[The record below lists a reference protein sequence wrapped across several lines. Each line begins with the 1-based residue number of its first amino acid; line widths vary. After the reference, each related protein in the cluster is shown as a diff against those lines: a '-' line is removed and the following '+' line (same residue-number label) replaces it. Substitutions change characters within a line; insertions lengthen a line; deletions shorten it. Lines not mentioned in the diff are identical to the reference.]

1 MGIYRMDMYS
11 QIVIENYCSTH
22 KTQKA
27 SFLRKMLKCAE
38 YMDIPDDAEMLR
50 LAKYIEQERD
60 DELREALK
68 DLDEYL
74 CM

>member
-1 MGIYRMDMYS
+1 MESGI
-11 QIVIENYCSTH
+11 VF
-22 KTQKA
+22 KA

-38 YMDIPDDAEMLR
+38 NMDMPNDAEMLR
-50 LAKYIEQERD
+50 LANYIEQERD

>member
-1 MGIYRMDMYS
+1 MESGS
-11 QIVIENYCSTH
+11 VF
-22 KTQKA
+22 KA

-38 YMDIPDDAEMLR
+38 NMDMPNDAEMLR
-50 LAKYIEQERD
+50 LANYIEQERD